1 VIGNRPLLIGGVI
14 ATMAAWGCWQ
24 LMETVPD
31 YSPPSTA
38 YFYGGYAL
46 IGVALVLFY
55 LGWTRRS

>member
-1 VIGNRPLLIGGVI
+1 MNGNRPLLFGGVV

-38 YFYGGYAL
+38 FFYGGYAL
-46 IGVALVLFY
+46 VGVALVLFY
-55 LGWTRRS
+55 FATRMRH